1 VKSQKVYFSTF
12 RLFENKL
19 YLFLLFDFSTFRN
32 SKRYLFTFR
41 LFVFRLFEFQ
51 NNSFPPGA
59 LHLIFPPQLP
69 YPCFKKNKVAAHFST
84 QFSRIHTGTC
94 PAIPIAHAATCSL
107 CGVCCCPEHARI
119 LWFNSRD
126 QGVGEA
132 TVLKQ
137 CHARAISQ
145 KTLVNIFLRA
155 WAHLVVTINTG
166 LNNFLQRH
174 LWTWIHDFAQSKHK
188 SD

>member
-1 VKSQKVYFSTF
+1 VHSWPFSACIIASLHSQDWVWHYSLNMFFTPARYHMLARNHF
-12 RLFENKL
+12 
-19 YLFLLFDFSTFRN
+19 LFLCF
-32 SKRYLFTFR
+32 
-41 LFVFRLFEFQ
+41 
-51 NNSFPPGA
+51 
-59 LHLIFPPQLP
+59 LP
-69 YPCFKKNKVAAHFST
+69 YPCFKKTKVAAPFST

-94 PAIPIAHAATCSL
+94 PAVPIAHAATCSL

-145 KTLVNIFLRA
+145 KTLVDIFLRA